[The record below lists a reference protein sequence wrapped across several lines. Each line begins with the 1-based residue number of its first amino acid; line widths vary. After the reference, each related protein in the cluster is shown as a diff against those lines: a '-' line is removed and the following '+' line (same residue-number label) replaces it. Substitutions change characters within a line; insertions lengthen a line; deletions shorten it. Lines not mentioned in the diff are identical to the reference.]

1 MMARCRNLMAKVN
14 LSMGLITRSL
24 FIYKYA
30 IENMVGYFL
39 EAQTNENGEE
49 PENPPLETLKPQ
61 GMIEDKKGAKK
72 GAEKETKKAG
82 KETK

>member
-49 PENPPLETLKPQ
+49 
-61 GMIEDKKGAKK
+61 
-72 GAEKETKKAG
+72 
-82 KETK
+82 

>member
-49 PENPPLETLKPQ
+49 PENPPLDTLKP
-61 GMIEDKKGAKK
+61 
-72 GAEKETKKAG
+72 
-82 KETK
+82 